1 VATLSAATTSTEILR
16 LVNEQ
21 SYSCGRFTVQMC
33 TSVILQAQPSSGRL
47 GQFHNLPSESQ
58 PVCVQWLLLA
68 QRSRSADDA
77 VNPDQTP
84 MTGRIDCFGRIPL
97 SSYIAPEYI
106 TISGKQL
113 VNPKNAIIPHS
124 RKKRE
129 FVAYL
134 MKRWGDSERSI
145 MTIKGVSVSWPNRD
159 LHRIPNDFDAL
170 RLDNRRGERA
180 ASCRRSLLRRSR
192 C

>member
-1 VATLSAATTSTEILR
+1 MALPDKRLSSPSRRRQPKLPRRSISGSALNGKR
-16 LVNEQ
+16 L
-21 SYSCGRFTVQMC
+21 
-33 TSVILQAQPSSGRL
+33 SVSRTDRPRQRWR
-47 GQFHNLPSESQ
+47 FHNLPSESQ

-77 VNPDQTP
+77 VNPDQTS

-106 TISGKQL
+106 TICGKQL

-124 RKKRE
+124 RKRRE

-145 MTIKGVSVSWPNRD
+145 MTIEGVSVSWPNRD